1 MSRLILHI
9 GPHKTGTSAI
19 QRFCYQNWSA
29 LKKQGFHYAKAGIW
43 EDFSHHAI
51 YFSLQDCSD
60 HVLKAVKQEISSL
73 TEDEYYIISSEVLG
87 LGIGKNF
94 LNKFIDFVKSNFDEI
109 NLIVY
114 ARRQDHLAESIYR
127 HWVKAPENGLK
138 ANPLIFY
145 KSQKKLMALDIYDTI
160 QNWVAEISPNNV
172 IVRIYERGKAQDNTP
187 LDFLTALGLQE
198 DGFDLTNNTV
208 NHSLDNNALAIIRAL
223 NTFPVDVGDRKKIRD
238 ILLYKI
244 QKSNNKTSI
253 FSPKFRNDII
263 KDYEDSN
270 CQLAIKYLGS
280 KTLFSE
286 PLPDESQPWVDPLS
300 NIDQKI
306 IDESIGILF
315 KHHDMV
321 KLLFSQL
328 FNSKIRNLN

>member
-1 MSRLILHI
+1 MPHLILHI

-19 QRFCYQNWSA
+19 QKFCYQNWRA

-43 EDFSHHAI
+43 DDFSHHAI

-60 HVLKAVKQEISSL
+60 HVLKAIKQEISSL
-73 TEDEYYIISSEVLG
+73 AEDEYYIISSEVLG
-87 LGIGKNF
+87 LGLRKNF
-94 LNKFIDFVKSNFDEI
+94 LNKFIKFVKLNFDEI
-109 NLIVY
+109 TLIVY

-127 HWVKAPENGLK
+127 HWVKAPGNGLK
-138 ANPLIFY
+138 ADPIIFY
-145 KSQKKLMALDIYDTI
+145 KYQKKLMGLDIYDTV
-160 QNWVAEISPNNV
+160 QSWVAEINPSNV

-187 LDFLTALGLQE
+187 LDFLAALGLQE
-198 DGFDLTNNTV
+198 DGFDFTNNTV
-208 NHSLDNNALAIIRAL
+208 NYSLDNNALAIIRAL
-223 NTFPVDVGDRKKIRD
+223 NTFPLSVSDRKKIRD

-244 QKSNNKTSI
+244 KKSNDKVSI
-253 FSPKFRNDII
+253 FSPKFRNDIV

-270 CQLAIKYLGS
+270 RKLAIRYLGS
-280 KTLFSE
+280 ETLFSE
-286 PLPDESQPWVDPLS
+286 PLPDENQPWVNPLS

-306 IDESIGILF
+306 IDESIDILF
-315 KHHDMV
+315 KHHDVV